1 MRKKLLKRIAMYALV
16 FFSAY
21 LLIGHLCHR
30 VIFPENKPAVSTY
43 FQPGQQFYSK
53 SEGFRQIVSKQE
65 NGHVHGT
72 LVVEPFAPGPPKH
85 IHSDFDETF
94 QIENGELSV
103 WVDGV
108 VKKLKPGEVLHIPKG
123 TPHQPFNETADTI
136 RLKGTFAF
144 PEKFAYELPHV
155 YGVMDSDPNFVKSPA
170 VVLQMA
176 LFQDAGF
183 DSYLAEGPPVFIQK
197 TMGFIVT
204 PIARLAGY
212 KSYYEEYDIKKQ
224 LAKK

>member
-1 MRKKLLKRIAMYALV
+1 MRKNLLKRIALYTLV

-21 LLIGHLCHR
+21 LVVGHLCHR
-30 VIFPENKPAVSTY
+30 VIFPEKKPEVSTY

-103 WVDGV
+103 WIDGV

-144 PEKFAYELPHV
+144 PEKFAYALPHV
-155 YGVMDSDPNFVKSPA
+155 YGVMDSDPDFVKSPA
-170 VVLQMA
+170 VLFQMA

-212 KSYYEEYDIKKQ
+212 KSYYEEYDIQKQ